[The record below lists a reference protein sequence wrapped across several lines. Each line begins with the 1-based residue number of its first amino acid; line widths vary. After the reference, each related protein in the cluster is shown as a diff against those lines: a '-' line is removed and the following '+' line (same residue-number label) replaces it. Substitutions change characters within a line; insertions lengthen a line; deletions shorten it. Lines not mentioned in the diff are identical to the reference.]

1 MLIDKQA
8 KETNNETLRKTI
20 LNEFEQVDLK
30 KRVSIII
37 YETYLQELDKTRKE
51 ILDSIEVKPTLELKV
66 PETESRSREASV
78 SVVT

>member
-1 MLIDKQA
+1 VLIDKQA